1 MMNIKVC
8 TDESMYLWSTD
19 SWEPYKLVRAYQIDG
34 DAPGVYSGHEVLSG
48 EISSTQALNKICT
61 LVVEENVKE
70 LEQTLGIEDSL
81 KWQKQ
86 KS

>member
-1 MMNIKVC
+1 
-8 TDESMYLWSTD
+8 
-19 SWEPYKLVRAYQIDG
+19 
-34 DAPGVYSGHEVLSG
+34 VYSGHEVLSG

-70 LEQTLGIEDSL
+70 LEQTLGIEDLL